1 MRWIALVGSII
12 MVIGSTII
20 AVNDLGTG
28 LLLGF
33 VAAGCVLASI
43 MNEIPGITPLSFIW
57 LLGTAGYVAK
67 SDESSIVIIISSYTA
82 SACLIIGVISYFL
95 NRQSLTRNT

>member
-12 MVIGSTII
+12 MVIGSTVI
-20 AVNDLGTG
+20 AVNDLGSG
-28 LLLGF
+28 LLLGV
-33 VAAGCVLASI
+33 VAAGCVLAPI
-43 MNEIPGITPLSFIW
+43 MNEVPGITPVSFIW
-57 LLGTAGYVAK
+57 LLGTAAYVAK

>member
-12 MVIGSTII
+12 MVIGSTVI
-20 AVNDLGTG
+20 AVNDLGIG

-43 MNEIPGITPLSFIW
+43 MNEVPGITPLSFIW

>member
-12 MVIGSTII
+12 MVIGSTVI

-43 MNEIPGITPLSFIW
+43 MNEVPGITPLSFFW

-67 SDESSIVIIISSYTA
+67 SGESSIVIIISLFTA

>member
-67 SDESSIVIIISSYTA
+67 SGESSIVIIISSYTA
-82 SACLIIGVISYFL
+82 SACLIIGVMSYFL
-95 NRQSLTRNT
+95 NRQSVTRNT

>member
-12 MVIGSTII
+12 MVIGSTVI
-20 AVNDLGTG
+20 AVNDLGIG

-43 MNEIPGITPLSFIW
+43 MNEVPGITPLSFIW
-57 LLGTAGYVAK
+57 LLGTAAYVAK
-67 SDESSIVIIISSYTA
+67 FDESSIVIIISSYTA

-95 NRQSLTRNT
+95 NRQSLTRNA

>member
-1 MRWIALVGSII
+1 
-12 MVIGSTII
+12 MVIGSTVI
-20 AVNDLGTG
+20 AVNDLGSG

-43 MNEIPGITPLSFIW
+43 MNEVPGIAPLSFIW
-57 LLGTAGYVAK
+57 LLGTAGYVAR

-82 SACLIIGVISYFL
+82 SACLIIGVIYYFL
-95 NRQSLTRNT
+95 NRKPLTRNT

>member
-12 MVIGSTII
+12 MVVGPTVI
-20 AVNDLGTG
+20 AFNDLGIG

-43 MNEIPGITPLSFIW
+43 MNEVPGITPMSFFW
-57 LLGTAGYVAK
+57 LLGMAAYVAK
-67 SDESSIVIIISSYTA
+67 SDESSIVIIISSYTG

-95 NRQSLTRNT
+95 NRRSLMRGA